1 MPPRGVPSI
10 AKDFLAMR
18 RACAL
23 LAAWVLLAAG
33 PASAQDWIATVFPER
48 SKDLGTVARGSKV
61 RHAFRIVNTTN
72 QDIKILNWR
81 TKCGCTEV
89 RVGAREIPPGTQT
102 VVEAVLDTTKFQGY
116 KASGLTLVLEKPSF
130 LEVDLDLTCFI
141 RGDVMLSPGAIDFG
155 LVGRTGKPT
164 VTLNLSYAGGQ
175 ADWQVTKMQTVSAA
189 VTATLQELSRSEGA
203 VQYQVLA
210 TLNPSAPPGYFKD
223 ELTLL
228 TNDPASPHIPISVSA
243 HVQAGVTLSPS
254 IINLGHVRRG
264 ATIQKTVLLRSSQPF
279 QITAVKPA
287 KGDVEATRPPDASR
301 PIHTL
306 TVAVKMPSQPGP
318 YNAVLEVTT
327 DLKDEPP
334 VSLTTFATVDP

>member
-1 MPPRGVPSI
+1 
-10 AKDFLAMR
+10 MR
-18 RACAL
+18 RASAL

-33 PASAQDWIATVFPER
+33 VAPAQDWVATVFPER

-72 QDIKILNWR
+72 QDIRILNWR

-116 KASGLTLVLEKPSF
+116 KASGLTLVLERPQF

-141 RGDVMLSPGAIDFG
+141 RGDVMLSPGSIDFG
-155 LVGRTGKPT
+155 VVGRAGKPT
-164 VTLNLSYAGGQ
+164 LALNLSYAGGQ
-175 ADWQVTKMQTVSAA
+175 PDWQVTKMQTVTSAL
-189 VTATLQELSRSEGA
+189 TATLQELGRSEGA
-203 VQYQVLA
+203 VQYQIVA
-210 TLNPSAPPGYFKD
+210 TLDPAAAPGYFKD

-228 TNDPASPHIPISVSA
+228 TNDPASPRIPISVA
-243 HVQAGVTLSPS
+243 AVVQAGVTLSPS
-254 IINLGHVRRG
+254 IINLGHVRPG
-264 ATIQKTVLLRSSQPF
+264 ATIQKTVLMRAAQPF
-279 QITAVKPA
+279 QVTAVKPTR
-287 KGDVEATRPPDASR
+287 GDIQATRPPAAAR
-301 PIHTL
+301 PIQAL
-306 TVAVKMPSQPGP
+306 TVAVKVPDRPGP